1 MKNIL
6 GWIRDLGIAIVIA
19 IIILIF
25 LKPIIIQQESMQ
37 PNFYENDYVI
47 TSRQAYNLFGNP
59 KSGDV
64 IVFKS
69 ELIDESGKNKYLI
82 KRIIGLP
89 GDEVEIKE
97 GFVYVNGEKLEEDYI
112 KEQGVSGEMAKM
124 TVPKNEFFAMGDN
137 RGNSRDSRDPAVGTV
152 KKKDI
157 VGKVVIRLYPFN
169 KITVF

>member
-19 IIILIF
+19 IVILIF